1 MVAASARLV
10 GRVRHGP
17 LCSHDRRLERMA
29 SMAGGTLSIRSSTID
44 RVVTVDHGDRS
55 RSEKNRAHCISADGS
70 GVPLREVMAKL
81 ARHNRPDHDD
91 RIRRERTRCRQVRN
105 RRFPVHRRVAT
116 VRNGLGQVAS
126 ATRHHDAT
134 APDGVAVMIT
144 FAHIWVFLFAPLP
157 LLVRWL
163 APAVEKLRPAVHVP
177 FLDRMQS
184 AASAHAG
191 LSNAHKRL
199 AAIAKA
205 TVWILLVITLAR
217 PQWLEPP
224 ISRTI
229 PTRDLLLLV
238 DLSASMDQEDFTGEK
253 RAAVNRLDAVKSVV
267 GEFLLQRE
275 GDRVGLVV
283 FGNSPFL
290 QVPFTTDLELCR
302 QLLDETDVGMAGP
315 KTALGDA
322 IGLGIQLF
330 NDSDAPAKTI
340 IALTDGND
348 TASGIPPV
356 EASRVAVDRDITI
369 HTVAIGDPTT
379 VGEEKLD
386 QESLKNVAQTT
397 DGEFFLA
404 LNREELVGIYD
415 RLDELETTDVKSI
428 SFQPR
433 RDLYHW
439 PLAAALLISMAQQL
453 SMLRKH
459 NRRRAGAGSNTRLT
473 VNTRTFE
480 LEAVER

>member
-1 MVAASARLV
+1 
-10 GRVRHGP
+10 
-17 LCSHDRRLERMA
+17 
-29 SMAGGTLSIRSSTID
+29 
-44 RVVTVDHGDRS
+44 
-55 RSEKNRAHCISADGS
+55 
-70 GVPLREVMAKL
+70 
-81 ARHNRPDHDD
+81 
-91 RIRRERTRCRQVRN
+91 
-105 RRFPVHRRVAT
+105 
-116 VRNGLGQVAS
+116 
-126 ATRHHDAT
+126 
-134 APDGVAVMIT
+134 MIT
-144 FAHIWVFLFAPLP
+144 FAHVWVFLFAPLP

-163 APAVEKLRPAVHVP
+163 APPVEKLRPAVHVP

-184 AASAHAG
+184 AASAYAG
-191 LSNAHKRL
+191 LSNAYKRL

-205 TVWILLVITLAR
+205 SVWILLVITLAR
-217 PQWLEPP
+217 PQLLEPP

-238 DLSASMDQEDFTGEK
+238 DLSASMDQEDFTSEK
-253 RAAVNRLDAVKSVV
+253 QETVNRLDAVKSVV

-330 NDSDAPAKTI
+330 DDSDASARTI

-356 EASRVAVDRDITI
+356 EASRVAADRDITI

-386 QESLKNVAQTT
+386 QESLKDVAQTT
-397 DGEFFLA
+397 GGEFFLA
-404 LNREELVGIYD
+404 LNREELAGIYD
-415 RLDELETTDVKSI
+415 RLDELETTDAKSI

-433 RDLYHW
+433 RDLYYW

-453 SMLRKH
+453 SMLRRRD
-459 NRRRAGAGSNTRLT
+459 RRRPAAGSNTRLT